1 MSSLKKENSQQQ
13 KTSVNLPN
21 ITNISENNDTLNFTI
36 ENTNVSIVNGLRRTI
51 YSDIETV
58 VFKCN
63 PYKES
68 LVTIEKNNTQLNNEV
83 LKQRLECIP
92 IHITDPKAPLD
103 RLEVHINEKND
114 SDIMKYITTEHFKV
128 YDINTKTYLSETQKT
143 SIFPPNEITKDYIL
157 FARLRPRISKDI
169 PYEEI
174 KITAKLMRS
183 SADKNGAYNITSTCA
198 YGPSVDVAKQDE
210 VWKKKE
216 DAMTNAGSTQEEISL
231 EKKSWFVHEGL
242 RITIPNNYDFII
254 ETLGIYKNTYIVQQ
268 ACNNIINKLNKI
280 IKNIETGSFTI
291 KTSKTNI
298 QNSYDVILHGE
309 DYTIGKII
317 EYVLYE
323 NYFKVGNL
331 TFVGFIKEHPHDN
344 FSIIR
349 VAFPTEN
356 KDNVELYKMLQ
367 DSCRILIK
375 IYEKISADIVL

>member
-1 MSSLKKENSQQQ
+1 MSSPEKENSQQ

-21 ITNISENNDTLNFTI
+21 ITNIFETNAILNFTV

-51 YSDIETV
+51 FSNIESV

-68 LVTIEKNNTQLNNEV
+68 LVTFEKNNTQLNNEV

-92 IHITDPKAPLD
+92 IHITDPKAPLE
-103 RLEVHINEKND
+103 RLEVHIHEKND
-114 SDIMKYITTEHFKV
+114 SDTMKYVTTEHFRV
-128 YDINTKTYLSETQKT
+128 YDVNTKTYLSETQKNN
-143 SIFPPNEITKDYIL
+143 IFPPNDITKDYIL
-157 FARLRPRISKDI
+157 FARLRPRISKNI

-183 SADKNGAYNITSTCA
+183 SAEKNGAYNVTSTCA

-216 DAMTNAGSTQEEISL
+216 DELTNAGLTQEEISL

-254 ETLGIYKNTYIVQQ
+254 ETIGIYKNTYIVQQ
-268 ACNNIINKLNKI
+268 ACNNIISKLNKI

-291 KTSKTNI
+291 NSSKSNI
-298 QNSYDVILHGE
+298 QNSHDVILHGE

-317 EYVLYE
+317 EYVLFE

-344 FSIIR
+344 YSIIR
-349 VAFPTEN
+349 VAFPTETN
-356 KDNVELYKMLQ
+356 DNIELYKMLQ

-375 IYEKISADIVL
+375 IYEKISADITM

>member
-1 MSSLKKENSQQQ
+1 MNNSEKENSQQ

-21 ITNISENNDTLNFTI
+21 VSNVSEDNQILNFTM
-36 ENTNVSIVNGLRRTI
+36 ENANVSIVNGLRRTI
-51 YSDIETV
+51 FADIETV

-63 PYKES
+63 PHKES
-68 LVTIEKNNTQLNNEV
+68 LITIEKNNTQLNNEV

-92 IHITDPKAPLD
+92 IHITDPKAPLE
-103 RLEVHINEKND
+103 RLEVHINETND
-114 SDIMKYITTEHFKV
+114 SGDMKYITTEHFKV
-128 YDINTKTYLSETQKT
+128 YDINTKTYLSEKQKNV
-143 SIFPPNEITKDYIL
+143 IFPPNEFTKDYIL

-174 KITAKLMRS
+174 KIIAKLMRS
-183 SADKNGAYNITSTCA
+183 SAEKNGAYNITSTCA
-198 YGPSVDVAKQDE
+198 YGPSIDVAKQDE

-216 DAMTNAGSTQEEISL
+216 DAMTNAESTQEEISL

-242 RITIPNNYDFII
+242 RITIPHSYDFII

-268 ACNNIINKLNKI
+268 ACNNIINRLNKI

-291 KTSKTNI
+291 NTSKSNI
-298 QNSYDVILHGE
+298 QNSYDVILYGE

-323 NYFKVGNL
+323 NYFKIGDL

-344 FSIIR
+344 YSIIR
-349 VAFPTEN
+349 VAFPKETN
-356 KDNVELYKMLQ
+356 DNVELYKILQ
-367 DSCRILIK
+367 DSCKILIK
-375 IYEKISADIVL
+375 IYEKISADIGL